1 MCLEP
6 HETYMGSSGYRKIPG
21 NTCQGGK
28 KKDEPRS
35 KPCKDGKSIIN
46 NLFSDRFADR
56 DHVAQPSEGKIIH
69 QTVSKSTSSTSLSPA
84 HTSYQFEF
92 PSPIVQYS
100 YFRDST
106 VILARLSDNS
116 IWQSPNEGYTWNRI
130 RPEETFV
137 AFYHHTF
144 SSDRA
149 YLITNT
155 NKYWYTTDT
164 GKTWLSMDTKNTAN
178 TFGLP
183 VLRFHPDKSD
193 YLIWTGNEAC
203 TGFQEN
209 CHVASFY
216 SLDNGRKWYD
226 VDKYVRN
233 CAWARDAQLL
243 VDPNQ
248 IICESYKSKQ
258 GNQRSF
264 GLENPLEL
272 ISGTDF
278 YQQKTKLFDHVVG
291 FAKFSEYL
299 IVAEVGCVF

>member
-1 MCLEP
+1 MRRP
-6 HETYMGSSGYRKIPG
+6 THIR
-21 NTCQGGK
+21 
-28 KKDEPRS
+28 
-35 KPCKDGKSIIN
+35 
-46 NLFSDRFADR
+46 
-56 DHVAQPSEGKIIH
+56 
-69 QTVSKSTSSTSLSPA
+69 
-84 HTSYQFEF
+84 YQFEF

-106 VILARLSDNS
+106 VILVRLSDNS
-116 IWQSPNEGYTWNRI
+116 VWQSPNEGYTWNRI
-130 RPEETFV
+130 HAEETFV
-137 AFYHHTF
+137 AFYHHSF

-155 NKYWYTTDT
+155 NKYYYTTDT
-164 GKTWLSMDTKNTAN
+164 GKTWTVMDTKNTAN

-209 CHVASFY
+209 CHVASY
-216 SLDNGRKWYD
+216 YTIDNGRKWYD

-248 IICESYKSKQ
+248 IICESYKNKQ

-272 ISGTDF
+272 ISGTKF
-278 YQQKTKLFDHVVG
+278 YEEKTKLFDHVVG

-299 IVAEVGCVF
+299 IVAEVSYGFGGRDRRKTDCILQFQAQRQSLDIQVSLDGRKFASGEFPPTMRPDQHVS